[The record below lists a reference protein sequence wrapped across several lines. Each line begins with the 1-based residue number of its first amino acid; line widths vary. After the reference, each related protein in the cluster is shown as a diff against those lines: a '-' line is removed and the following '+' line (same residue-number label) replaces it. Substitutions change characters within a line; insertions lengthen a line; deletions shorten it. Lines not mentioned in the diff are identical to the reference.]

1 MYLQCSTVLRL
12 IISSGAIACCTTVT
26 VYSVAIFAPTIIKQF
41 DPTSSARHVQA
52 LVIPIFVA
60 ATAGCLATAYASDK
74 LKHRSSFALFGYLLI
89 IIGAAIL
96 INQAHVSRNVKYGA
110 LYFLAVGGYISLP
123 MLWTMLVNN
132 VSGSYKIGYAI
143 AMEVGLGN
151 FGGIASALVFQGKQA
166 PKFDTGYKTI
176 LGMSVA
182 AAVLVIVYTLALWT
196 ENKARDAGKRD
207 HRLSDPDIDN
217 LGDDHP
223 HFRYGY

>member
-1 MYLQCSTVLRL
+1 M
-12 IISSGAIACCTTVT
+12 IFSGAIACCTTVT
-26 VYSVAIFAPTIIKQF
+26 VYSIAIFAPTIIKQF
-41 DPTSSARHVQA
+41 NPTSSARHVQA

-60 ATAGCLATAYASDK
+60 ASVGCLAAAYASDK
-74 LKHRSSFALFGYLLI
+74 LKHRAGFALIGYCLI

-96 INQAHVSRNVKYGA
+96 INQKHVSPNTRYGA
-110 LYFLAVGGYISLP
+110 LYLLAVGSYISLP

-132 VSGSYKIGYAI
+132 VSGHYKIGYAV

-166 PKFDTGYKTI
+166 PLYSTGYKTI
-176 LGMSVA
+176 LGMSC
-182 AAVLVIVYTLALWT
+182 AAVALIIIYTLALWN
-196 ENKARDAGKRD
+196 ENRARDAGKRD
-207 HRLSDPDIDN
+207 ARLSDPDVNN